1 MRYRV
6 YKNLAF
12 SDEQAVHTIAAN
24 SCVWN
29 FSIDEAYVDT
39 YKGTFWKPYKHSHLK
54 LRYLGHFDFYGP
66 QSDVLKQIPTHF
78 PELFI

>member
-12 SDEQAVHTIAAN
+12 SDKQAIHTIAAN

-29 FSIDEAYVDT
+29 FSIDGMHT
-39 YKGTFWKPYKHSHLK
+39 GTARCKFWKPNKHAPLK

-66 QSDVLKQIPTHF
+66 QSDVLKQIPTYF
-78 PELFI
+78 PEFFI